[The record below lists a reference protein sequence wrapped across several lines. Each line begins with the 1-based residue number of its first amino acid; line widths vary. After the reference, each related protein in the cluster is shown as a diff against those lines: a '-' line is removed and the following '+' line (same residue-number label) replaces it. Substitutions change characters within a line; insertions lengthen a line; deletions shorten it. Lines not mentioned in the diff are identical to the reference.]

1 MLYNYNNMTVT
12 IITYYNY
19 TILYIPFNL
28 MIQMSVR
35 ITEFSVGSQQVL
47 PQVLSQQRG
56 PAKCPTHPSSVWSSL
71 EAPGTHGTHGPWP
84 HGEMRIS
91 GISAGNEYGIWLNM
105 IEYRMHMHAPLL
117 AWKHSCVIISHATQD
132 LSSHMQHRTSSH
144 SINDGDHD
152 GSNHDGH
159 GHDALDLVFEW
170 CFSRRHT
177 KWQDPNVSI
186 CINLPPHFFTS
197 WLTSQPLCIKT
208 LL

>member
-1 MLYNYNNMTVT
+1 MTVT

-47 PQVLSQQRG
+47 AQVLSQQRG

-105 IEYRMHMHAPLL
+105 IEYDWIWLNMACTCMHHFWLGSIL
-117 AWKHSCVIISHATQD
+117 VW
-132 LSSHMQHRTSSH
+132 SSHMQHRTSSH

-152 GSNHDGH
+152 GSNHDDH

-186 CINLPPHFFTS
+186 CINLPPHLFTS

>member
-19 TILYIPFNL
+19 TSLSTSWFKWASESQNFQWAHNRCYH
-28 MIQMSVR
+28 R
-35 ITEFSVGSQQVL
+35 CYRSVGQV
-47 PQVLSQQRG
+47 PH
-56 PAKCPTHPSSVWSSL
+56 ASL
-71 EAPGTHGTHGPWP
+71 ICLILFGSTWHGTHGPM
-84 HGEMRIS
+84 GKCACQAFQQGM
-91 GISAGNEYGIWLNM
+91 NMEYDWIWLNM
-105 IEYRMHMHAPLL
+105 IEYGMHMHHWLGSIL
-117 AWKHSCVIISHATQD
+117 VW
-132 LSSHMQHRTSSH
+132 SSHMHRTSSH

-186 CINLPPHFFTS
+186 NYQYLSIYHHICSHLDSHLSLFAS
-197 WLTSQPLCIKT
+197 KLCCRK
-208 LL
+208 

>member
-1 MLYNYNNMTVT
+1 
-12 IITYYNY
+12 
-19 TILYIPFNL
+19 

-47 PQVLSQQRG
+47 PQVLSQRG
-56 PAKCPTHPSSVWSSL
+56 PS
-71 EAPGTHGTHGPWP
+71 APRIPHLFDPLWKHLAWHPWP
-84 HGEMRIS
+84 HGEMRMS

-105 IEYRMHMHAPLL
+105 IEYGMHMHHWLGSIL
-117 AWKHSCVIISHATQD
+117 VW
-132 LSSHMQHRTSSH
+132 SSHMHRTSSH

-186 CINLPPHFFTS
+186 NYQYLSIYHHICSHLDSHLSLFAS
-197 WLTSQPLCIKT
+197 KLCCRK
-208 LL
+208 

>member
-105 IEYRMHMHAPLL
+105 IEYDWIWHAHACTTSGLEAFLCDHLTCNTGLPL
-117 AWKHSCVIISHATQD
+117 I
-132 LSSHMQHRTSSH
+132 LSMMVTMMVAIMMTMVMMLWTWCLSGVFHDDTP
-144 SINDGDHD
+144 ND
-152 GSNHDGH
+152 
-159 GHDALDLVFEW
+159 
-170 CFSRRHT
+170 RI
-177 KWQDPNVSI
+177 QMYQYVSI
-186 CINLPPHFFTS
+186 YHHICSHLDSHLSLFAS
-197 WLTSQPLCIKT
+197 KLCCRK
-208 LL
+208 